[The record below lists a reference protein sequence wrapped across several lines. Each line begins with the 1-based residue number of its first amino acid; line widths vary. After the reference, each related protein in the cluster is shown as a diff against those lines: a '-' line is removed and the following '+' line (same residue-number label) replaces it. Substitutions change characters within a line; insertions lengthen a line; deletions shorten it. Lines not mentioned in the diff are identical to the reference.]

1 MIGIVDYGMGNLL
14 SVKSAFEMIVADVKI
29 CKDANELQNFEKIVL
44 PGVGSFGDCI
54 KNLEEKDFVS
64 KLNEEVLVKGKP
76 ILGICLGMQ
85 VMARA
90 GFECG
95 KYKGL
100 GWFDADVV
108 LLKPNDS
115 NLKIPHIG
123 WNNIFYKKDF
133 PLFKNL
139 PPGPDV
145 YFVHS
150 YYMKCENEENICASA
165 DYGGNFTAAV
175 CKKNIF
181 ATQFHP
187 EKSQD
192 YGLRILENFIEW
204 NP

>member
-14 SVKSAFEMIVADVKI
+14 SVKSAFEMIGADVKI
-29 CKDANELQNFEKIVL
+29 CNDANDLQNFDKIVL
-44 PGVGSFGDCI
+44 PGVGAFGDCI
-54 KNLEEKDFVS
+54 KNLEEKDFVL

-90 GFECG
+90 GFEG
-95 KYKGL
+95 GVYKGL
-100 GWFDADVV
+100 SWFNADVE
-108 LLKPNDS
+108 LINPNDK

-123 WNNIFYKKDF
+123 WNNISYKKDF

-139 PPGPDV
+139 PPSPDV

-150 YYMKCENEENICASA
+150 FYMKCINEENICATA

-175 CKKNIF
+175 CRKNIF

-192 YGLRILENFIEW
+192 YGLKILENFIDW
-204 NP
+204 TP

>member
-14 SVKSAFEMIVADVKI
+14 SVKSAFEMIGADVKI
-29 CKDANELQNFEKIVL
+29 CKDSNELQNFEKIVL
-44 PGVGSFGDCI
+44 PGVGAFGDCI
-54 KNLEEKDFVS
+54 KNLEEKNFIS
-64 KLNEEVLVKGKP
+64 KLNEEILVKEKP

-85 VMARA
+85 VMAKT
-90 GFECG
+90 GYEGGNF
-95 KYKGL
+95 KGL
-100 GWFDADVV
+100 GWFDADVE
-108 LLKPNDS
+108 LLIPNDS

-123 WNNIFYKKDF
+123 WNNISYKKDF

-139 PPGPDV
+139 PSSPDV

-150 YYMKCENEENICASA
+150 YYMNCENEENICATA
-165 DYGGNFTAAV
+165 EYGGNFTAAV

-192 YGLRILENFIEW
+192 YGLKILENFIKW
-204 NP
+204 TP